1 MSSKFDL
8 TVTGSAKLK
17 NTSKVSAE
25 SISLGRSVSLYGS
38 AKGGTA
44 PYQYAYYFKKSTA
57 SAYAAL
63 KAYSS
68 TSYYAF
74 TPAGAHTYDLMVK
87 VKDAKGT
94 IAKQTFRVVV
104 KSTALTN
111 TSTLSATSIKR
122 GSSVTASA
130 SATGGKT
137 SYQYGVYYKKAIS
150 ETWTTAQSYGSN
162 KTVSFKP
169 AAATTYDVCVKVK
182 DSSGTIAK
190 KYFTVKVTK

>member
-1 MSSKFDL
+1 
-8 TVTGSAKLK
+8 
-17 NTSKVSAE
+17 
-25 SISLGRSVSLYGS
+25 
-38 AKGGTA
+38 
-44 PYQYAYYFKKSTA
+44 
-57 SAYAAL
+57 
-63 KAYSS
+63 
-68 TSYYAF
+68 
-74 TPAGAHTYDLMVK
+74 MVK

-137 SYQYGVYYKKAIS
+137 PYQYGVYYKKAIS